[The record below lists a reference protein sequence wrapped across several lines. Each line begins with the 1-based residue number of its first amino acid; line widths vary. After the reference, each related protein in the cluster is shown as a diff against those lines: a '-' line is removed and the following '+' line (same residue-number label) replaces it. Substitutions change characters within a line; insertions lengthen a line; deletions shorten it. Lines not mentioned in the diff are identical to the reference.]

1 MEVIGRERW
10 MERKILYYIKG
21 LSTPEGMQ
29 LRIAICLLRQQNAG
43 VTKIEPNALVVKAA
57 VQSVLRWVLVSC
69 IA

>member
-1 MEVIGRERW
+1 

-57 VQSVLRWVLVSC
+57 VQSVLR
-69 IA
+69 